1 KRDVGGDQLE
11 VVTAE
16 AEDLGAAAAMLERAT
31 GAAVSVDVPARRATA
46 PTSDGVAAL
55 AAVAVELQE
64 AELAVE
70 DLGVR
75 RPTLDD
81 VFLTLTGAATSES
94 PAPADA
100 REPEGALR

>member
-1 KRDVGGDQLE
+1 
-11 VVTAE
+11 
-16 AEDLGAAAAMLERAT
+16 
-31 GAAVSVDVPARRATA
+31 
-46 PTSDGVAAL
+46 
-55 AAVAVELQE
+55 VAVELQE

-94 PAPADA
+94 PEPVDA